1 MHAAP
6 ALHSDSRDR
15 IPKGLLRT
23 IGLMV
28 LLSLVIASY
37 ARLTGATPA
46 ATPPESP
53 VVAARDIVILSQP
66 DGAARVVDAD
76 GALIL
81 ERGPGQAGFIAGVGR
96 AMNRVRTVDG
106 APALGPARLTLHA
119 DGSLRLIDPQTGWRV
134 ELKAFGKD
142 NEAAFAALLPPPGS
156 AQTKG
161 DLQ

>member
-6 ALHSDSRDR
+6 ALRSAERDR
-15 IPKGLLRT
+15 IPRGLLRA

-28 LLSLVIASY
+28 LLSLAIAAY
-37 ARLTGATPA
+37 ARLTGAPPA

-53 VVAARDIVILSQP
+53 VVAARDIVIVPQP
-66 DGAARVVDAD
+66 DGA
-76 GALIL
+76 GALVL

-96 AMNRVRTVDG
+96 AMTRVRTVDG
-106 APALGPARLTLHA
+106 APALAPARLTLHR

-142 NEAAFAALLPPPGS
+142 NEAAFAALLPPPAAAEQGD
-156 AQTKG
+156 AQ
-161 DLQ
+161 